1 MKKTL
6 HKLALLFLLIVG
18 VVNSMYATNEKYAV
32 IINGYNTEYDY
43 NYQYGLRYNPTRY
56 RNDCSLIYQTL
67 IGKGYDEHRI
77 YLAITSGSLSNS
89 TDESVYVHSAT
100 IDQIEYIFNELAN
113 TMTGDDDLFI
123 YVTGP
128 GHQDATTGYSYI
140 DLWDGDSISDS
151 EFTTLLAPLQYRT
164 LNIVMQQDYAGGF
177 IDDLMGL
184 NNIVITTACN
194 ATEKARIKAPYN
206 YVSEFTF
213 RWVTVTH
220 GDSPCN
226 MLNCAVCRPRPNPN
240 PNPNDP
246 YYGECVVDIYGDY
259 NGDGFVTME
268 EAFNYAEFF
277 DRQNEHPQIA
287 SNPGCLSRALAL
299 NGLLYPDD
307 CSPVLI
313 EGWDLYMRDNSADDG
328 TEPNI
333 STNEHWLTPD
343 IWFEENGEP
352 VDKLQSGQTYDFCV
366 RVYNRGAETSP
377 AGAVLYAH
385 WTKARIGGSWP
396 WGWTGYTYDCNG
408 TSVRQGDLAGAVALP
423 PIGGG
428 ETYTARIPWTTPES
442 EEYSPCLE
450 FAGDYLNELWHY
462 CVLARIVDSQ
472 EQPDETIT
480 GMDFQNFVLDFNN
493 VVSRNV
499 TIMGT
504 RFNDHLGTSSTGVVG
519 LANPR
524 PGEYSGPYTLK
535 FDIDGIYDLSHF
547 ADITLTFPTTFLNSQ
562 TNMTWQNCGF
572 NSLTEKFYLADSAR
586 FDNINFTADD
596 NYFYPLV
603 LDVEYHEFNPNFCY
617 VYDINLTLE
626 DASGV
631 LVGGERF
638 RFRNE
643 LQGMVNSIRSR
654 DIPVEE
660 ENNIGQKPT
669 SPEDIL
675 YADVYTAQGQLLMR
689 IHSDNIESLNLPQ
702 GVYILRKVGEM
713 QSYSIKIIK

>member
-1 MKKTL
+1 MKQIL
-6 HKLALLFLLIVG
+6 HTFVVLVTMLFGLANYSF
-18 VVNSMYATNEKYAV
+18 AEKYAV
-32 IINGYNTEYDY
+32 IISGEDE
-43 NYQYGLRYNPTRY
+43 TRY
-56 RNDCSLIYQTL
+56 RNDCSVVYQTL
-67 IGKGYDEHRI
+67 IGKGYGENQI
-77 YLAITSGSLSNS
+77 YLAISDGSSLDLNR
-89 TDESVYVHSAT
+89 DVYPAT
-100 IDQIEYIFNELAN
+100 IDQIEYIFNELAY

-128 GHQDATTGYSYI
+128 GRRNATTGHSYI
-140 DLWDGDSISDS
+140 KLLGEDSISDAA
-151 EFTTLLAPLQYRT
+151 FTHMLEALQYRT
-164 LNIVMQQDYAGGF
+164 INIVMQQSYSGGF
-177 IDDLMGL
+177 IDDLIGL

-194 ATEKARIKAPYN
+194 ATEEARIKAPYN

-213 RWVTVTH
+213 RWVSAIIN
-220 GDSPCN
+220 DSPCD
-226 MLNCAVCRPRPNPN
+226 MLDCSVCSPISNPHPNHDPDIYI
-240 PNPNDP
+240 NDP
-246 YYGECVVDIYGDY
+246 YNTECVVADEGDY
-259 NGDGFVTME
+259 NWDGYVTMK
-268 EAFNYAEFF
+268 EAFNYAEHY
-277 DRQNEHPQIA
+277 DQTLEHPQIA

-299 NGLLYPDD
+299 NELLYPDD

-343 IWFEENGEP
+343 IWFEENGER

-408 TSVRQGDLAGAVALP
+408 THVRQGDYVGSVTLP
-423 PIGGG
+423 SIGGG

-442 EEYSPCLE
+442 EEFSPCLE

-480 GMDFQNFVLDFNN
+480 GMDFQNFVLEFNN

-504 RFNDHLGTSSTGVVG
+504 QDNDHHGTSSIGVVG
-519 LANPR
+519 IANPR
-524 PGEYSGPYTLK
+524 PGEDSGPYTLK
-535 FDIDGIYDLSHF
+535 FDIDRIVDLDHF
-547 ADITLTFPTTFLNSQ
+547 ANVTLTFPSWFYNSH
-562 TNMTWQNCGF
+562 NDMTWQNCHNQGYGNF
-572 NSLTEKFYLADSAR
+572 ILADNAQ

-603 LDVEYHEFNPNFCY
+603 LDVEYYEFNPNFYY

-675 YADVYTAQGQLLMR
+675 YVDVYNAQGQLIMR
-689 IHSDNIESLNLPQ
+689 IHSDNIESLNLPK
-702 GVYILRKVGEM
+702 GVYILRKVGET